1 MPRILVTPR
10 SVTSDGHPALDRL
23 ARAGFEVVMPP
34 AGKMPTVSDLKQLL
48 PGCVGWLAGVEPITD
63 DVLAAA
69 IDLRVISRN
78 GTGVDAIDLESARRR
93 GVEICRADGA
103 NARGVAEL
111 AIGMVLSLA
120 RSLPFSD
127 AAIKSG
133 GWSRRKG
140 FELEGKTLGVVG
152 CGKIG
157 RIVAGL
163 ARGLGMQVVGHD
175 PFAEKFQAASAL
187 PIGGQAAPDLPVLQ
201 QPAPDLPIGGQA
213 ASDLPLVYLE
223 ELFAMSH
230 VITLHCPPPADG
242 RPLVD
247 ARRLGLAMPG
257 VVIVNTARHELV
269 DIPALVAAIE
279 RGHVAGAALDVFD
292 AEPPVERSHLAS
304 DRILATPHIGG
315 FTDESVD
322 RAVDVAVTNLLDA
335 LSLQPAADMRPLTTA
350 LETVRSRP

>member
-10 SVTSDGHPALDRL
+10 SVTSEGHPALERL
-23 ARAGFEVVMPP
+23 ARAGFEIVMPP
-34 AGKMPTVSDLKQLL
+34 AGKMPAASDLKQLL

-63 DVLAAA
+63 DVLSAAS
-69 IDLRVISRN
+69 DLRVISRN
-78 GTGVDAIDLESARRR
+78 GTGIDAIDLESARRR
-93 GVEICRADGA
+93 GIEIRRADGA

-111 AIGMVLSLA
+111 AIGMILALA

-127 AAIKSG
+127 AAIKGG

-152 CGKIG
+152 YGKIG
-157 RIVAGL
+157 RIVAAL

-175 PFAEKFQAASAL
+175 PFAEQ
-187 PIGGQAAPDLPVLQ
+187 
-201 QPAPDLPIGGQA
+201 
-213 ASDLPLVYLE
+213 SDQSLDAPLVHLVKLDD
-223 ELFAMSH
+223 LFALSH

-247 ARRLGLAMPG
+247 ARRLGLAKPG
-257 VVIVNTARHELV
+257 VKIVNTARHELV

-322 RAVDVAVTNLLDA
+322 RAVDVAVTNLLEA
-335 LSLQPAADMRPLTTA
+335 LSLQPTA
-350 LETVRSRP
+350 GMLAPEKT

>member
-1 MPRILVTPR
+1 
-10 SVTSDGHPALDRL
+10 
-23 ARAGFEVVMPP
+23 
-34 AGKMPTVSDLKQLL
+34 LL

-63 DVLAAA
+63 DVLSAAS
-69 IDLRVISRN
+69 DLRVISRN

-93 GVEICRADGA
+93 GIEIRRADGA

-111 AIGMVLSLA
+111 AIGMILALA

-127 AAIKSG
+127 AAIKAG

-152 CGKIG
+152 YGKIG
-157 RIVAGL
+157 RIVAAL

-175 PFAEKFQAASAL
+175 PFAEKLHPTS
-187 PIGGQAAPDLPVLQ
+187 
-201 QPAPDLPIGGQA
+201 DLPIGGQPA
-213 ASDLPLVYLE
+213 SDPPLVRQAVSDLPIGGQPASDPPLVKLDE
-223 ELFAMSH
+223 VFALSH

-247 ARRLGLAMPG
+247 ARRLGLAKPG
-257 VVIVNTARHELV
+257 VVIINTARHELV
-269 DIPALVAAIE
+269 DMPALVAAIE

-292 AEPPVERSHLAS
+292 AEPPIERSHLAS

-322 RAVDVAVTNLLDA
+322 RAVDVAVDNLLA
-335 LSLQPAADMRPLTTA
+335 VLVPKATT
-350 LETVRSRP
+350 SC

>member
-10 SVTSDGHPALDRL
+10 SVTSEGHPALARL
-23 ARAGFEVVMPP
+23 TRAGFEIVMPP
-34 AGKMPTVSDLKQLL
+34 AGKMPTASELKQLL

-63 DVLAAA
+63 DVLSAAS
-69 IDLRVISRN
+69 DLRIISRN
-78 GTGVDAIDLESARRR
+78 GTGIDAIDLESARRR
-93 GVEICRADGA
+93 GIEIRRADGA

-111 AIGMVLSLA
+111 AIGMILALA

-127 AAIKSG
+127 AAIKAG

-157 RIVAGL
+157 RIVAAL

-175 PFAEKFQAASAL
+175 PFAEQSDQSL
-187 PIGGQAAPDLPVLQ
+187 DAPLVH
-201 QPAPDLPIGGQA
+201 
-213 ASDLPLVYLE
+213 LVYLDE
-223 ELFAMSH
+223 VFALSH

-247 ARRLGLAMPG
+247 ARRLGLAKPG

-292 AEPPVERSHLAS
+292 AEPPIERSHLAS

-322 RAVDVAVTNLLDA
+322 RAVDVAVTNLLEA
-335 LSLQPAADMRPLTTA
+335 LS
-350 LETVRSRP
+350 

>member
-10 SVTSDGHPALDRL
+10 SVTSEGHPALERL
-23 ARAGFEVVMPP
+23 ARAGFEIVMPP
-34 AGKMPTVSDLKQLL
+34 AGKMPAASDLKQLL
-48 PGCVGWLAGVEPITD
+48 PGCIGWLAGVEPITD
-63 DVLAAA
+63 DVLSAAS
-69 IDLRVISRN
+69 DLRVISRN

-93 GVEICRADGA
+93 GIEIRRADGV

-111 AIGMVLSLA
+111 AIGMILALA

-127 AAIKSG
+127 AAIKAG

-140 FELEGKTLGVVG
+140 FELEGKTLGIVG

-175 PFAEKFQAASAL
+175 PFVEKS
-187 PIGGQAAPDLPVLQ
+187 
-201 QPAPDLPIGGQA
+201 QA
-213 ASDLPLVYLE
+213 ASDLPLVKLDD
-223 ELFAMSH
+223 LVAMSD

-242 RPLVD
+242 AAVLD
-247 ARRLGLAMPG
+247 ARRLGLTKPG

-322 RAVDVAVTNLLDA
+322 RAVDVAVDNLLA
-335 LSLQPAADMRPLTTA
+335 VLLPKATILC
-350 LETVRSRP
+350 

>member
-10 SVTSDGHPALDRL
+10 SVTADGHPALDRL
-23 ARAGFEVVMPP
+23 VRAGFEVVMPP
-34 AGKMPTVSDLKQLL
+34 AGKMPTASDLKQLL

-63 DVLAAA
+63 DVLSAAS
-69 IDLRVISRN
+69 DLRVISRN

-111 AIGMVLSLA
+111 AIGMILSLA

-152 CGKIG
+152 CGRIG
-157 RIVAGL
+157 QIVAAL
-163 ARGLGMQVVGHD
+163 ARGLGMHVVGYD
-175 PFAEKFQAASAL
+175 PFAEQSDQALDA
-187 PIGGQAAPDLPVLQ
+187 
-201 QPAPDLPIGGQA
+201 
-213 ASDLPLVYLE
+213 PLVQLVKLDE
-223 ELFAMSH
+223 IFAMSH

-247 ARRLGLAMPG
+247 ARRLGLTMPG
-257 VVIVNTARHELV
+257 VVIVNTARHSLI

-292 AEPPVERSHLAS
+292 AEPPVERSHLTS

-335 LSLQPAADMRPLTTA
+335 LS
-350 LETVRSRP
+350 

>member
-10 SVTSDGHPALDRL
+10 SVTSEGHPALERL
-23 ARAGFEVVMPP
+23 TRAGFEIVMPP
-34 AGKMPTVSDLKQLL
+34 AGKMPAASDLKQLL

-63 DVLAAA
+63 DVLSAAS
-69 IDLRVISRN
+69 DLRVISRN

-93 GVEICRADGA
+93 GIEIRRADGA

-111 AIGMVLSLA
+111 AIGMILALA
-120 RSLPFSD
+120 RSLPFSN
-127 AAIKSG
+127 AAIKAG

-157 RIVAGL
+157 RIVAAL

-175 PFAEKFQAASAL
+175 PFAQQSDEAIDASL
-187 PIGGQAAPDLPVLQ
+187 VHLVDL
-201 QPAPDLPIGGQA
+201 DDI
-213 ASDLPLVYLE
+213 
-223 ELFAMSH
+223 FARSH

-247 ARRLGLAMPG
+247 ARRLGLAKPG

-322 RAVDVAVTNLLDA
+322 RAVDVAVTNLLA
-335 LSLQPAADMRPLTTA
+335 VLVTKATT
-350 LETVRSRP
+350 SC

>member
-10 SVTSDGHPALDRL
+10 SVTSEGHPALERL
-23 ARAGFEVVMPP
+23 ARAGFEIVMPP
-34 AGKMPTVSDLKQLL
+34 AGKMPAASDLKQLL

-63 DVLAAA
+63 DVLSAAS
-69 IDLRVISRN
+69 DLRVISRN

-93 GVEICRADGA
+93 GIEIRRADGA

-111 AIGMVLSLA
+111 AIGMILALA

-127 AAIKSG
+127 AAIKAG

-140 FELEGKTLGVVG
+140 FELEGKTLGLVG
-152 CGKIG
+152 YGKIG
-157 RIVAGL
+157 RIVAAL
-163 ARGLGMQVVGHD
+163 ARGLGMQVVVHD
-175 PFAEKFQAASAL
+175 PFAEQ
-187 PIGGQAAPDLPVLQ
+187 
-201 QPAPDLPIGGQA
+201 
-213 ASDLPLVYLE
+213 SDQSLDAPLVHLVKLDE
-223 ELFAMSH
+223 VFALSH

-247 ARRLGLAMPG
+247 ARRLGLAKPG

-292 AEPPVERSHLAS
+292 AEPPVERSHRAS

-335 LSLQPAADMRPLTTA
+335 LSLQPTA
-350 LETVRSRP
+350 GMLAPERT

>member
-10 SVTSDGHPALDRL
+10 SVTSEGHPALARL
-23 ARAGFEVVMPP
+23 TRAGFEIVMPP
-34 AGKMPTVSDLKQLL
+34 AGKMPAASDLKQLL

-63 DVLAAA
+63 DVLSAAS
-69 IDLRVISRN
+69 DLRIISRN
-78 GTGVDAIDLESARRR
+78 GTGIDAIDLESARRR
-93 GVEICRADGA
+93 GIEIRRADGA

-111 AIGMVLSLA
+111 AIGMILALA

-127 AAIKSG
+127 AAIKAG

-157 RIVAGL
+157 RIVAAL

-175 PFAEKFQAASAL
+175 PFAEQSDQSL
-187 PIGGQAAPDLPVLQ
+187 DAPLVH
-201 QPAPDLPIGGQA
+201 
-213 ASDLPLVYLE
+213 LVYLDE
-223 ELFAMSH
+223 VFALSH

-247 ARRLGLAMPG
+247 ARRLGLAKPG

-292 AEPPVERSHLAS
+292 AEPPIERSHLAS

-322 RAVDVAVTNLLDA
+322 RAVDVAVTNLLEA
-335 LSLQPAADMRPLTTA
+335 LS
-350 LETVRSRP
+350 

>member
-10 SVTSDGHPALDRL
+10 SVTADGHPALDRL
-23 ARAGFEVVMPP
+23 VRAGFEVVMPP
-34 AGKMPTVSDLKQLL
+34 AGKMPTASDLKQLL

-63 DVLAAA
+63 DVLSAA

-78 GTGVDAIDLESARRR
+78 GTGVDAIDLESARWR

-111 AIGMVLSLA
+111 AIGMILSLA

-152 CGKIG
+152 CGRIG
-157 RIVAGL
+157 QIVAAL
-163 ARGLGMQVVGHD
+163 ARGLGMHVVGYD
-175 PFAEKFQAASAL
+175 PFAEQSDQALDASL
-187 PIGGQAAPDLPVLQ
+187 VHLVDL
-201 QPAPDLPIGGQA
+201 DDI
-213 ASDLPLVYLE
+213 
-223 ELFAMSH
+223 FAMSH

-247 ARRLGLAMPG
+247 ARRLGLTMPG
-257 VVIVNTARHELV
+257 VVIVNTARHSLI

-292 AEPPVERSHLAS
+292 AEPPVERSHLTS

-322 RAVDVAVTNLLDA
+322 RAVDVAVTKLLDA
-335 LSLQPAADMRPLTTA
+335 LS
-350 LETVRSRP
+350 

>member
-10 SVTSDGHPALDRL
+10 SVTSEGHPALERL
-23 ARAGFEVVMPP
+23 ARAGFEIVMPP
-34 AGKMPTVSDLKQLL
+34 AGKMPTASDLKQLL

-93 GVEICRADGA
+93 GIEIRRADGA

-111 AIGMVLSLA
+111 AIGMILALA

-127 AAIKSG
+127 AAIKAG

-187 PIGGQAAPDLPVLQ
+187 PIGGQAAPDLP
-201 QPAPDLPIGGQA
+201 
-213 ASDLPLVYLE
+213 LVKLDE
-223 ELFAMSH
+223 IFALSH

-247 ARRLGLAMPG
+247 ARRLGLTKPG

-292 AEPPVERSHLAS
+292 AEPPVGRSHLAS

-335 LSLQPAADMRPLTTA
+335 LSLQPTAGMRRLTPA
-350 LETVRSRP
+350 LETNMKTTRSRP

>member
-10 SVTSDGHPALDRL
+10 SVTSEGHPALSRL
-23 ARAGFEVVMPP
+23 TRAGFEIVMPP
-34 AGKMPTVSDLKQLL
+34 AGKKPTASELKQLL

-63 DVLAAA
+63 DVLSAAS
-69 IDLRVISRN
+69 DLRIISRN
-78 GTGVDAIDLESARRR
+78 GTGIDAIDLESARRR
-93 GVEICRADGA
+93 GIEIRRADGA

-111 AIGMVLSLA
+111 AIGMILALA

-127 AAIKSG
+127 AAIKAG

-157 RIVAGL
+157 RIVAAL

-175 PFAEKFQAASAL
+175 PFAEQSDQSL
-187 PIGGQAAPDLPVLQ
+187 DAPLVH
-201 QPAPDLPIGGQA
+201 
-213 ASDLPLVYLE
+213 LVYLDE
-223 ELFAMSH
+223 VFALSH

-247 ARRLGLAMPG
+247 ARRLGLAKPG

-269 DIPALVAAIE
+269 DIPALGAAIE

-292 AEPPVERSHLAS
+292 AEPPIERSHLAS

-322 RAVDVAVTNLLDA
+322 RAVDVAVTNLLEA
-335 LSLQPAADMRPLTTA
+335 LSLQPAAGMLAPDTNMKII
-350 LETVRSRP
+350 RSRP

>member
-10 SVTSDGHPALDRL
+10 SVTSEGHPALERL
-23 ARAGFEVVMPP
+23 TRAGFEIVMSP
-34 AGKMPTVSDLKQLL
+34 AGKMPAASDLKQLL

-63 DVLAAA
+63 DVLSAAS
-69 IDLRVISRN
+69 DLRIISRN

-93 GVEICRADGA
+93 GIEIRRADGA

-111 AIGMVLSLA
+111 AIGMILALA

-127 AAIKSG
+127 AAIKAG

-157 RIVAGL
+157 RIVAAL

-175 PFAEKFQAASAL
+175 PFAEQ
-187 PIGGQAAPDLPVLQ
+187 
-201 QPAPDLPIGGQA
+201 
-213 ASDLPLVYLE
+213 SDQTLDAPLVQLVKLE
-223 ELFAMSH
+223 ELFAVSH

-247 ARRLGLAMPG
+247 ARRLGLTKPG

-335 LSLQPAADMRPLTTA
+335 LSLQPTAGMRAPQKT
-350 LETVRSRP
+350 

>member
-10 SVTSDGHPALDRL
+10 SVTSEGHPALERL
-23 ARAGFEVVMPP
+23 ARAGFEIVMPP
-34 AGKMPTVSDLKQLL
+34 AGKMPAASDLKQLL

-63 DVLAAA
+63 DVLSAAS
-69 IDLRVISRN
+69 DLRVISRN

-93 GVEICRADGA
+93 GIEIRRADGA

-111 AIGMVLSLA
+111 AIGMILALA

-127 AAIKSG
+127 AAIKAG

-152 CGKIG
+152 YGKIG
-157 RIVAGL
+157 RIVAAL
-163 ARGLGMQVVGHD
+163 ARGLGMQVFGHD
-175 PFAEKFQAASAL
+175 PFAEQ
-187 PIGGQAAPDLPVLQ
+187 
-201 QPAPDLPIGGQA
+201 
-213 ASDLPLVYLE
+213 SDQSLDAPLVHLVKLDE
-223 ELFAMSH
+223 VFALSH
-230 VITLHCPPPADG
+230 VITLHCPPPANG

-247 ARRLGLAMPG
+247 ARRLGLAKPG

-292 AEPPVERSHLAS
+292 AEPPIERSHLAS

-322 RAVDVAVTNLLDA
+322 RAVDVAVTNLLEA
-335 LSLQPAADMRPLTTA
+335 LSLQPTAGMLAPETNMKTT
-350 LETVRSRP
+350 RSRP

>member
-1 MPRILVTPR
+1 MSRILVTPR
-10 SVTSDGHPALDRL
+10 SLTSEGHPALERL

-34 AGKMPTVSDLKQLL
+34 AGKMPTAADLKQLV
-48 PGCVGWLAGVEPITD
+48 PGCVGWLAGIEPITD
-63 DVLAAA
+63 DVLSAAS
-69 IDLRVISRN
+69 DLRVISRN

-93 GVEICRADGA
+93 GIEIRRADGA

-111 AIGMVLSLA
+111 AIGMILALA

-127 AAIKSG
+127 AAIKAG
-133 GWSRRKG
+133 GWERRKG

-157 RIVAGL
+157 RIVAAL
-163 ARGLGMQVVGHD
+163 ARGLGMLVVGHD
-175 PFAEKFQAASAL
+175 PFAEKS
-187 PIGGQAAPDLPVLQ
+187 
-201 QPAPDLPIGGQA
+201 QA
-213 ASDLPLVYLE
+213 ASDLPIVVLPAFDLPIVVQAASDPPLVGQPAFDFPLVRLD
-223 ELFAMSH
+223 ELFALSH

-247 ARRLGLAMPG
+247 ARRLGLAKPG

-292 AEPPVERSHLAS
+292 AEPPVERSYLAS
-304 DRILATPHIGG
+304 NRILATPHIGG

-335 LSLQPAADMRPLTTA
+335 LSLQPAAGMRPPETT
-350 LETVRSRP
+350 LETT

>member
-10 SVTSDGHPALDRL
+10 SVTSEGHPALARL
-23 ARAGFEVVMPP
+23 TRAGFEIVMPP
-34 AGKMPTVSDLKQLL
+34 AGKMPAASDLKQLL

-63 DVLAAA
+63 DVLSAAS
-69 IDLRVISRN
+69 DLRIISRN
-78 GTGVDAIDLESARRR
+78 GTGIDAIDLESARRR
-93 GVEICRADGA
+93 GIEIRRADGA

-111 AIGMVLSLA
+111 AIGMILALA

-127 AAIKSG
+127 AAIKAG

-157 RIVAGL
+157 RIVAAL

-175 PFAEKFQAASAL
+175 PFAEKL
-187 PIGGQAAPDLPVLQ
+187 HLT
-201 QPAPDLPIGGQA
+201 
-213 ASDLPLVYLE
+213 SDLPLVNLA
-223 ELFAMSH
+223 ELFALSH

-247 ARRLGLAMPG
+247 ARRLGLAKPG

-322 RAVDVAVTNLLDA
+322 RAVDVAVTNLLEA
-335 LSLQPAADMRPLTTA
+335 LALQPAAGVLPLTTA

>member
-10 SVTSDGHPALDRL
+10 SVTSEGHPALARL
-23 ARAGFEVVMPP
+23 TRAGFEIVMPP
-34 AGKMPTVSDLKQLL
+34 AGKMPAASDLKQLL

-63 DVLAAA
+63 DVLSAAS
-69 IDLRVISRN
+69 DLRIISRN
-78 GTGVDAIDLESARRR
+78 GTGIDAIDLESARRR
-93 GVEICRADGA
+93 GIEIRRADGA

-111 AIGMVLSLA
+111 AIGMILALA

-127 AAIKSG
+127 AAIKAG

-157 RIVAGL
+157 RIVAAL

-175 PFAEKFQAASAL
+175 PFAEQSDQSL
-187 PIGGQAAPDLPVLQ
+187 DAPLVH
-201 QPAPDLPIGGQA
+201 
-213 ASDLPLVYLE
+213 LVYLDE
-223 ELFAMSH
+223 VFALSH

-247 ARRLGLAMPG
+247 ARRLGLAKPG

-315 FTDESVD
+315 FTHESVD
-322 RAVDVAVTNLLDA
+322 RSVDVAVTNLLEA
-335 LSLQPAADMRPLTTA
+335 LSLQPAAGMLAPDTNMKII
-350 LETVRSRP
+350 RSRP

>member
-10 SVTSDGHPALDRL
+10 SVTSEGHPALARL
-23 ARAGFEVVMPP
+23 TRAGFEIVMPP
-34 AGKMPTVSDLKQLL
+34 AGKMPAASDLKQLL

-63 DVLAAA
+63 DVLSAAS
-69 IDLRVISRN
+69 DLRIISRN
-78 GTGVDAIDLESARRR
+78 GTGIDAIDLESARRR
-93 GVEICRADGA
+93 GIEIRRADGA

-111 AIGMVLSLA
+111 AIGMILALA

-127 AAIKSG
+127 AAIKAG

-140 FELEGKTLGVVG
+140 FELEGKTLGIVG
-152 CGKIG
+152 YGKIG
-157 RIVAGL
+157 RIVAAL
-163 ARGLGMQVVGHD
+163 ARGLGMQVIGHD
-175 PFAEKFQAASAL
+175 PFVESAADLPLLRQAAS
-187 PIGGQAAPDLPVLQ
+187 
-201 QPAPDLPIGGQA
+201 DLPIGGQP
-213 ASDLPLVYLE
+213 ASNPPLVKLDE
-223 ELFAMSH
+223 IFALSH
-230 VITLHCPPPADG
+230 VITLHCPPSADG

-247 ARRLGLAMPG
+247 ARRLGLAKPG
-257 VVIVNTARHELV
+257 VVIINTARHELV

-322 RAVDVAVTNLLDA
+322 RSVDVAVTNLLEA
-335 LSLQPAADMRPLTTA
+335 LSLQPAAGMLAPDTNMKII
-350 LETVRSRP
+350 RSRP

>member
-10 SVTSDGHPALDRL
+10 SVTSEGHPALERL
-23 ARAGFEVVMPP
+23 ARAGFEIVMPP
-34 AGKMPTVSDLKQLL
+34 AGKMPAASDLKQLL

-63 DVLAAA
+63 DVLSAAS
-69 IDLRVISRN
+69 DLRIISRN
-78 GTGVDAIDLESARRR
+78 GTGIDAIDLESARRR
-93 GVEICRADGA
+93 GIEIRRADGA

-111 AIGMVLSLA
+111 AIGMILALA

-127 AAIKSG
+127 AAIKAG

-140 FELEGKTLGVVG
+140 FELEGKTLGIVG
-152 CGKIG
+152 YGKIG
-157 RIVAGL
+157 RIVAAL

-175 PFAEKFQAASAL
+175 PFAEKL
-187 PIGGQAAPDLPVLQ
+187 HLT
-201 QPAPDLPIGGQA
+201 
-213 ASDLPLVYLE
+213 SDLPLVNLA
-223 ELFAMSH
+223 ELFALSH

-247 ARRLGLAMPG
+247 ARRLGLAKPG

-322 RAVDVAVTNLLDA
+322 RAVDVAVTNLLEA
-335 LSLQPAADMRPLTTA
+335 LS
-350 LETVRSRP
+350 

>member
-10 SVTSDGHPALDRL
+10 SVTSEGHPALERL
-23 ARAGFEVVMPP
+23 ARAGFEIVMSP
-34 AGKMPTVSDLKQLL
+34 AGTMPAASDLKQLL

-63 DVLAAA
+63 DVLSAAS
-69 IDLRVISRN
+69 DLRVISRN

-93 GVEICRADGA
+93 GIEIRRADGA

-111 AIGMVLSLA
+111 AIGMILALA

-127 AAIKSG
+127 AAIKAG

-152 CGKIG
+152 YGKIG
-157 RIVAGL
+157 RIVAAL
-163 ARGLGMQVVGHD
+163 ARGLGMQVFGHD
-175 PFAEKFQAASAL
+175 PFAEQ
-187 PIGGQAAPDLPVLQ
+187 
-201 QPAPDLPIGGQA
+201 
-213 ASDLPLVYLE
+213 SDQSLDAPLVHLVKLDE
-223 ELFAMSH
+223 VFALSH
-230 VITLHCPPPADG
+230 VITLHCPPPANG

-247 ARRLGLAMPG
+247 ARRLGLAKPG

-292 AEPPVERSHLAS
+292 AEPPIERSHLAS

-322 RAVDVAVTNLLDA
+322 RAVDVAVTNLLEA
-335 LSLQPAADMRPLTTA
+335 LSLQPTAGMLAPETNMKTT
-350 LETVRSRP
+350 RSRP